1 MIAPSSAPAPPTA
14 HRPQAFVL
22 AVSLTFQEVSHRDEF
37 VKVWTPLAE
46 YVQAEEH
53 GTLSFELAVSDGD
66 PCKVIV
72 YER

>member
-1 MIAPSSAPAPPTA
+1 M
-14 HRPQAFVL
+14 
-22 AVSLTFQEVSHRDEF
+22 SLTFQEVSHRDEF